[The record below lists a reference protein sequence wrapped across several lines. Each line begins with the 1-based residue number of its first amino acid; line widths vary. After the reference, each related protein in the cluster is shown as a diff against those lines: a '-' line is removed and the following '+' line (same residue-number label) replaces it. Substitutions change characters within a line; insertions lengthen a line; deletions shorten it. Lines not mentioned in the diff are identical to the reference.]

1 MRISN
6 KSILATAAPVAVTT
20 TYTSKAIWLGHIA
33 NYAIQM
39 SYIGASGATVK
50 LQASCD
56 EGNDKAQAQNAEEA
70 NITNWSDVA
79 GSSKALTASTADNT
93 LHDVANAGYNWVRV
107 VVTGTVTIQSLRFNV
122 KGV

>member
-6 KSILATAAPVAVTT
+6 QSLVVAPTVVTT

-33 NYAIQM
+33 NYAIQLT
-39 SYIGASGATVK
+39 YAGTGTIK

-56 EGNDKAQAQNAEEA
+56 EGDTQDQSQPNVERR
-70 NITNWSDVA
+70 ITNYTDVA
-79 GSSKALTASTADNT
+79 GSSKPLSGTDTV
-93 LHDVANAGYNWVRV
+93 LYDVANAGYNWVRV
-107 VVTGTVTIQSLRFNV
+107 VITGTVTISTLRFNV